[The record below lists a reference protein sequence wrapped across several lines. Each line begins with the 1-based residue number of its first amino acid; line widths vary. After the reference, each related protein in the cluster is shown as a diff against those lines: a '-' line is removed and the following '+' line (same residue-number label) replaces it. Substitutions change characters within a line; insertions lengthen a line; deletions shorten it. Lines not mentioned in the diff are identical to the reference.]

1 MNGRPEHSRRPP
13 PNDYQEHTMPMRVLI
28 VDDEPIARRRI
39 SRLLR
44 LEGDVEV
51 VDEVGSGNEA
61 LAAIREAHPD
71 LVFLDVQ
78 MPDMDGFAVVK
89 ELGTDALPAIVFVTA
104 YNEYAVK
111 AFDVNAVDYIL
122 KPFDPERFRSAFQRA
137 RSHLEQKSSAEAGR
151 RIKALLE
158 EVLGEER
165 AQAIAAASSANGG
178 AGAGAGHA
186 SAPRTRHLDRLMVK
200 HDGRVYFVK
209 VSDVDW
215 FEAAGNY
222 VRVHVGRV
230 SHLIRE
236 TMHGIESQL
245 DPNTFARI
253 HRAVIVNL
261 DRIRELQPWFAGDY
275 IVILRDGRQL
285 KLSRTYREALQARM
299 HRMA

>member
-1 MNGRPEHSRRPP
+1 M
-13 PNDYQEHTMPMRVLI
+13 TMRVLI

-39 SRLLR
+39 SRLLK
-44 LEGDVEV
+44 LEDDVEV
-51 VDEVGSGNEA
+51 VDEVGSGTDA
-61 LAAIREAHPD
+61 VTAIREMHPD

-78 MPDMDGFAVVK
+78 MPDKDGFAVVN
-89 ELGTDALPAIVFVTA
+89 ELGTDPMPAIVFVTA

-111 AFDVNAVDYIL
+111 AFDVNAIDYIL
-122 KPFDPERFRSAFQRA
+122 KPFDPERFRSAFARA
-137 RSHLEQKSSAEAGR
+137 RTHLEQKSSAEAGR

-158 EVLGEER
+158 EVLGEDR
-165 AQAIAAASSANGG
+165 ATALAASAANGG
-178 AGAGAGHA
+178 AGGNGGARGL
-186 SAPRTRHLDRLMVK
+186 APAAPARARHLDRLMVK

-245 DPNTFARI
+245 DPNQFARI

-299 HRMA
+299 HRMS

>member
-1 MNGRPEHSRRPP
+1 
-13 PNDYQEHTMPMRVLI
+13 MRVLI

-39 SRLLR
+39 SRLLK
-44 LEGDVEV
+44 LEDDVEV
-51 VDEVGSGNEA
+51 VNEVGSGTDA
-61 LAAIREAHPD
+61 VAAIREQRPD

-78 MPDMDGFAVVK
+78 MPDMDGFGVVSALGAESMPAV
-89 ELGTDALPAIVFVTA
+89 VFVTA

-122 KPFDPERFRSAFQRA
+122 KPFDPERFRAAFQRA
-137 RSHLEQKSSAEAGR
+137 RTNMEQKSSAEAGR

-165 AQAIAAASSANGG
+165 AHAITAAGGNGG
-178 AGAGAGHA
+178 GVGGPQVV
-186 SAPRTRHLDRLMVK
+186 SVPRARYLDRLMVK
-200 HDGRVYFVK
+200 HDGRVFFLK
-209 VSDVDW
+209 VADVDW
-215 FEAAGNY
+215 FEASGNY

-236 TMHGIESQL
+236 TMHGIEAQL
-245 DPNTFARI
+245 DPNQFARI

>member
-1 MNGRPEHSRRPP
+1 MEML
-13 PNDYQEHTMPMRVLI
+13 MPLRVLI

-44 LEGDVEV
+44 LEDNVGV
-51 VDEVGSGNEA
+51 VDEVGSGTDA
-61 LAAIREAHPD
+61 VTAIRDMQPD

-78 MPDMDGFAVVK
+78 MPDMDGFAVVGA
-89 ELGTDALPAIVFVTA
+89 LGTDTLPAIVFVTA

-122 KPFDPERFRSAFQRA
+122 KPFDPERFRAAFQRA
-137 RSHLEQKSSAEAGR
+137 RTHLEQKSSAEAGR

-165 AQAIAAASSANGG
+165 AHAITTANGG
-178 AGAGAGHA
+178 TGAGTAAGFA
-186 SAPRTRHLDRLMVK
+186 AAPRARHLDRLMVK

-245 DPNTFARI
+245 DQNQFARI

>member
-1 MNGRPEHSRRPP
+1 
-13 PNDYQEHTMPMRVLI
+13 MPMRVLI

-39 SRLLR
+39 SRLLK
-44 LEGDVEV
+44 LEDDVEV
-51 VDEVGSGNEA
+51 VNEVGSGTDA
-61 LAAIREAHPD
+61 VAAIREQRPD

-78 MPDMDGFAVVK
+78 MPDMDGFGVVSALGAESMPAV
-89 ELGTDALPAIVFVTA
+89 VFVTA

-122 KPFDPERFRSAFQRA
+122 KPFDPERFRAAFQRA
-137 RSHLEQKSSAEAGR
+137 RTNMEQKTSAEAGR

-165 AQAIAAASSANGG
+165 AHAIAAGSANGG
-178 AGAGAGHA
+178 GTAL
-186 SAPRTRHLDRLMVK
+186 APQVMSVPRARYLDRLMVK
-200 HDGRVYFVK
+200 HDGRVFFVK
-209 VSDVDW
+209 VVDVDW
-215 FEAAGNY
+215 FEASGNY

-236 TMHGIESQL
+236 TMHGIEAQL
-245 DPNTFARI
+245 DPNQFARI

>member
-1 MNGRPEHSRRPP
+1 
-13 PNDYQEHTMPMRVLI
+13 MPMRVLI

-39 SRLLR
+39 SRLLK
-44 LEGDVEV
+44 LEDDVEV
-51 VDEVGSGNEA
+51 INEA
-61 LAAIREAHPD
+61 GNGTDAVTAIREQRPD

-78 MPDMDGFAVVK
+78 MPDMDGFGVVSSLDPDAMPAV
-89 ELGTDALPAIVFVTA
+89 VFVTA
-104 YNEYAVK
+104 YNEYAVR
-111 AFDVNAVDYIL
+111 AFDVNAVDYLL
-122 KPFDPERFRSAFQRA
+122 KPFDPERFRAAFNRA
-137 RSHLEQKSSAEAGR
+137 RTNLEQKSSAEAGR

-165 AQAIAAASSANGG
+165 AQAIASGAAGNGTP
-178 AGAGAGHA
+178 A
-186 SAPRTRHLDRLMVK
+186 APVSVPRARYLDRLMVK
-200 HDGRVYFVK
+200 HDGRVFFVK
-209 VSDVDW
+209 VADVDW
-215 FEAAGNY
+215 FEASGNY
-222 VRVHVGRV
+222 VRVHVGRQ

-236 TMHGIESQL
+236 TMHGIEAQL
-245 DPNTFARI
+245 DPNLFARI

>member
-1 MNGRPEHSRRPP
+1 M
-13 PNDYQEHTMPMRVLI
+13 TMRVLI
-28 VDDEPIARRRI
+28 VDDEPIARRRL

-44 LEGDVEV
+44 LEDDVEV
-51 VDEVGSGNEA
+51 VDEVGSGRDA
-61 LAAIREAHPD
+61 VAAIREAKPD

-78 MPDMDGFAVVK
+78 MPDIDGFGVVA
-89 ELGTDALPAIVFVTA
+89 ELGNEQLPAIIFVTA

-111 AFDVNAVDYIL
+111 AFDVNAIDYIL
-122 KPFDPERFRSAFQRA
+122 KPFDPDRFRSAFARA
-137 RSHLEQKSSAEAGR
+137 RTHLEQKSSAEAGR

-165 AQAIAAASSANGG
+165 AQALA
-178 AGAGAGHA
+178 AGAGNGNGHGKA
-186 SAPRTRHLDRLMVK
+186 APVAAPQRTRHLDRLMVK

-245 DPNTFARI
+245 DPNQFARI

>member
-1 MNGRPEHSRRPP
+1 
-13 PNDYQEHTMPMRVLI
+13 MPMRVLI

-39 SRLLR
+39 SRLLK
-44 LEGDVEV
+44 LEDDVEV
-51 VDEVGSGNEA
+51 VDEVGSGRDA
-61 LAAIREAHPD
+61 VTAIRDARPD

-78 MPDMDGFAVVK
+78 MPDIDGFGVVK
-89 ELGTDALPAIVFVTA
+89 ELADETLPAIIFVTA

-122 KPFDPERFRSAFQRA
+122 KPFDPERFRSAFARA
-137 RSHLEQKSSAEAGR
+137 RTHLEQKSSAEAGR

-165 AQAIAAASSANGG
+165 AQALAAGNGN
-178 AGAGAGHA
+178 GHTKT
-186 SAPRTRHLDRLMVK
+186 APAAPVRTRHLDRLMVK

-245 DPNTFARI
+245 DPNQFARI

-299 HRMA
+299 HRMS